1 MLRMAKGEVVDETG
15 QPLNPESCYRAGACI
30 FYYRELENETPVPFS
45 ESIVYQDEHLLVV
58 DKPHFLP
65 VVPAGRFLRE
75 TLLVRLRSRGQ
86 PDVLTPVHRLDR
98 ETAGLVLFSRN
109 PKTRANFT
117 ALFRERKV
125 KKVYEALAR
134 KACKAEGL
142 NYPLTRRSRIVPGE
156 PFFRMQEVS
165 GRANAES
172 LIELIG
178 IDDGVAR
185 FRLRPLTGKKHQLRV
200 HMAAIGFPILNDRLY
215 PEHAFV
221 PYSDRED
228 DFAKPLKLLARSVAF
243 TDPITGEER
252 VFESERRLALDR

>member
-1 MLRMAKGEVVDETG
+1 
-15 QPLNPESCYRAGACI
+15 
-30 FYYRELENETPVPFS
+30 
-45 ESIVYQDEHLLVV
+45 
-58 DKPHFLP
+58 
-65 VVPAGRFLRE
+65 
-75 TLLVRLRSRGQ
+75 
-86 PDVLTPVHRLDR
+86 
-98 ETAGLVLFSRN
+98 
-109 PKTRANFT
+109 
-117 ALFRERKV
+117 
-125 KKVYEALAR
+125 
-134 KACKAEGL
+134 
-142 NYPLTRRSRIVPGE
+142 
-156 PFFRMQEVS
+156 MQEVS